1 MGPGV
6 VAGSPVPKDS
16 LDTKNKE
23 GRGACSLPKGWPVH
37 ILVGISVY
45 PEEKRNK

>member
-6 VAGSPVPKDS
+6 VAGSPVPKDI

-45 PEEKRNK
+45 PEEKINK